1 MSRNLHAALY
11 THMEAK
17 RELISATLTPPRP
30 PRARRKCSQVPG
42 QRENVSLTH
51 AREAARASS

>member
-1 MSRNLHAALY
+1 MLRNLHAALY
-11 THMEAK
+11 THMEANGSL
-17 RELISATLTPPRP
+17 EAPPLPLPAR
-30 PRARRKCSQVPG
+30 RARAANAQVPG